1 MNTLQTISSLLAL
14 AGAAA
19 LSPALNAEDAL
30 GAFNAQITV
39 PPGATRAAFIPGQDR
54 ALVLRPGR
62 DIRMIDL
69 LDEGTPLFVE
79 EGPFTAMTVL
89 EDGSWLAFDAGKQRI
104 IHRDLPATAGSR
116 ILDLRQLDRL
126 QDGVEPFMDVVALE
140 PHPDGVLVVERSPH
154 RVRVIGW
161 DGTEHLNLGGKGSGD
176 GAFSFPADAAVDSS
190 GGIYV
195 VDRDNHRVQRFS
207 PEGAFVDS
215 WGGRGAFPGLISA
228 PSSID
233 IEGDLVY
240 VAEELNHRVSVF
252 NPGGRFLY
260 QWGMHPLVPRK
271 GEGAIHYPMSI
282 DVSADGSRALVAE
295 PFERRLQSFERFP
308 GGIDEARSQPL
319 PSKES
324 ILSHFGPFLAAD
336 DDLLAMWEPESGAV
350 TVFDV
355 SGDTGINIT
364 VFTNHGSG
372 WDDLGRLGALHL
384 DADAQEFIV
393 SDVVNDRLQVWR
405 LERDRDAMIKYDP
418 FMARLSR
425 AVDLER
431 TRRRLQTFAPERTWV
446 TPRIEGFARSDQA
459 DAPLLALD
467 TANNVILALDD
478 SLDPIGIGMTCKESP
493 VALVSEGSQIILIDG
508 DGGIVPLA
516 SDGTRGNRPGTLA
529 TSSPIG
535 GAVLHDGV
543 LYHSVRE
550 SDRIDSAR
558 LGSSLDDPPAPGPS
572 WGSTGDADGLFYAP
586 SGMGAINGGRI
597 VVVDQG
603 NHRAQIFSPEGDW
616 LSTFSLSSG
625 YTTPRRKA
633 SEASSKKEDEGS

>member
-104 IHRDLPATAGSR
+104 IHRDLPATAGSG

-161 DGTEHLNLGGKGSGD
+161 DGTEHLRLGGKGSGD
-176 GAFSFPADAAVDSS
+176 GAFSFPADAAIDST

-195 VDRDNHRVQRFS
+195 VDRDNHRVQRFA
-207 PEGAFVDS
+207 PDGTFVDS
-215 WGGRGAFPGLISA
+215 WGGRGAFPGLVSA

-418 FMARLSR
+418 FMARLAT
-425 AVDLER
+425 AVELDRMLR
-431 TRRRLQTFAPERTWV
+431 KLDALAPDRTWK
-446 TPRIEGFARSDQA
+446 TPRIEAFARSRRA
-459 DAPLLALD
+459 GAPLLAAD
-467 TANNVILALDD
+467 TANHVIIALDD
-478 SLDPIGIGMTCKESP
+478 QLDPIGIGVDCKDP
-493 VALVSEGSQIILIDG
+493 VAMVREGDSILLVEADG
-508 DGGIVPLA
+508 TCVPLA
-516 SDGTRGNRPGTLA
+516 SDGTRAGPTRTL
-529 TSSPIG
+529 TGDHPIG
-535 GAVLHDGV
+535 GAALHEGV
-543 LYHSVRE
+543 LYHSARE
-550 SDRIDSAR
+550 SDRMESTMLAIPGAT
-558 LGSSLDDPPAPGPS
+558 GPA
-572 WGSTGDADGLFYAP
+572 WGRTGDADGLFYAP
-586 SGMGAINGGRI
+586 SGVAMIADDRI

-603 NHRAQIFSPEGDW
+603 NHRAQIFSPQGDW

-625 YTTPRRKA
+625 YTTPRRR
-633 SEASSKKEDEGS
+633 SSEEASTEEEEG